1 MAGVKGKSGR
11 RSNADEGQ
19 KLKVLR
25 LAWDTI
31 EKQLGPESEL
41 SVVQRVDIAKSLVV
55 KNIPTELAGEL
66 GLRPIMMGTIKV
78 NGVEAEFDIGTKPE
92 DAEDEGTPEDPEST
106 SEATTSN

>member
-41 SVVQRVDIAKSLVV
+41 TVRERVDIAKSLVV

-66 GLRPIMMGTIKV
+66 GLRPVIMGTIKYD
-78 NGVEAEFDIGTKPE
+78 GREAEFNIGSKPE
-92 DAEDEGTPEDPEST
+92 EIEDAGT
-106 SEATTSN
+106 SEDTQSSAETTFAD

>member
-31 EKQLGPESEL
+31 EKQLGPNSEL
-41 SVVQRVDIAKSLVV
+41 SVHQRVEIAKALVV

-66 GLRPIMMGTIKV
+66 GLRPVMMGTIKYD
-78 NGVEAEFDIGTKPE
+78 GQDAEFNIGSKPE
-92 DAEDEGTPEDPEST
+92 EIEHAGTTEDTESSAE
-106 SEATTSN
+106 TTSAD